1 MATTL
6 TVTLFLFA
14 VLASAQTPERPARS
28 PTMAVYPVTSLPLS
42 LEQIE
47 ERTRT
52 LPDGRSDTEVIKWTV
67 YRDSAGRIRTE
78 TSMPGPSGESYVSA
92 HIVDPVAGSVVVLLV
107 SEKLAVRNQ
116 MPESQAQSYRVATR
130 KERLPKEKWAKGT
143 EDLGTRMI
151 DGIEA
156 FGTRF
161 TPSSEGHTP
170 IFITQE
176 SWWSVDLQL
185 KVSETTTRTNGKDV
199 AKIQNLVRGEPD
211 PALFKIPSGYTIQE
225 MPLR

>member
-1 MATTL
+1 MQSMATTL

-92 HIVDPVAGSVVVLLV
+92 R
-107 SEKLAVRNQ
+107 SE
-116 MPESQAQSYRVATR
+116 
-130 KERLPKEKWAKGT
+130 ER
-143 EDLGTRMI
+143 
-151 DGIEA
+151 
-156 FGTRF
+156 
-161 TPSSEGHTP
+161 
-170 IFITQE
+170 
-176 SWWSVDLQL
+176 
-185 KVSETTTRTNGKDV
+185 
-199 AKIQNLVRGEPD
+199 
-211 PALFKIPSGYTIQE
+211 
-225 MPLR
+225 